1 MVFKLLE
8 LFEGLNK
15 MSLLIFMNLIAVTQ
29 ALLRQKFLSS
39 FSDHLFPSFKGK
51 HVCSYVGPL
60 PDSKVKGRYSKI
72 LKSFSLEA
80 RVLISTDVEALMGAG
95 RIQFLQ
101 MFLKLVETH

>member
-15 MSLLIFMNLIAVTQ
+15 MSLLIFVNLIAVTQ

-39 FSDHLFPSFKGK
+39 FSDHLFPSFERM

-80 RVLISTDVEALMGAG
+80 QA
-95 RIQFLQ
+95 
-101 MFLKLVETH
+101 